1 MSVTNVQTDP
11 GAKTLTLT
19 ADFDAPV
26 ARVWEMWADPRRL
39 ERWWGPPSYP
49 ATFVEHN
56 LAPDGR
62 MLYYM
67 TSPEGER
74 HYGWW
79 RVRSVS
85 EPHKLEFEDGFAD
98 ENGAPNDQLPV
109 TVSRVTITEEGNGTR
124 MTIESNFPS
133 TEAMQEM
140 IKMGMQEGLTEA
152 VNQIDALLSS

>member
-1 MSVTNVQTDP
+1 VTNVQTDP

-19 ADFDAPV
+19 ADFDAPL

-85 EPHKLEFEDGFAD
+85 APHKLEFEDGFAD

-109 TVSRVTITEEGNGTR
+109 TDSRVTITEEGNGTR
-124 MTIESNFPS
+124 MTIESTFPS

>member
-1 MSVTNVQTDP
+1 
-11 GAKTLTLT
+11 
-19 ADFDAPV
+19 
-26 ARVWEMWADPRRL
+26 MWADPRRL
-39 ERWWGPPSYP
+39 ERWWGPPAYP

-74 HYGWW
+74 HHGWW

-85 EPHKLEFEDGFAD
+85 APHKLEFEDGFAD

-109 TVSRVTITEEGNGTR
+109 TVSRVTLTEEGNGTR
-124 MTIESNFPS
+124 MTIESTFPS
-133 TEAMQEM
+133 TEAMEEM
-140 IKMGMQEGLTEA
+140 VKMGMQEGLTEA
-152 VNQIDALLSS
+152 VNQIDAMLSS